1 MPAINKAEIPF
12 ALLLLPFLV
21 GLCLAAYFPLA
32 GRTELFFALFFV
44 AMALFIG
51 LNLAYQKLHI
61 YKNRWLGGA
70 LVHVILLIAGI
81 ICFNNNREIDR
92 DDHFSKL
99 KSQYIIVTI
108 ASEPKL
114 SGQNLHFTAK
124 VEQVYQNNGLAPVSG
139 HVLITLK
146 TDSSH
151 QPCLHYGDQLILPA
165 RFNEIEPPQ
174 NPAEF
179 NYKSYMAHQNV
190 YQQVY
195 LNGKQVMVVGH
206 AQGNALIGFAQRTRL
221 ALVGKLKTNMRDT
234 DAIAV
239 ASTMLLGY
247 RADLRKEVQQTYAQT
262 GTMHLLSVAG
272 MHVGLVYLFISFIL
286 SFLTKFKHGKL
297 LKISLSIFLIWCY
310 ALITGFS
317 PAVCRASLMLSAV
330 IIGLGFSRHISRLNL
345 LAVSAFILLLY
356 NPFYLLDVGFQLS
369 YIAVGGIIIIQPYIY
384 KWLFFGNR
392 WLNELWLVCS
402 VSIAAQIVLFPIG
415 MFYFHDFPV
424 YFLVSNLFV
433 VIPSAIILF
442 VGIVYLALPV
452 IPILSSAL
460 AWLVEHTALIMTKT
474 LGFIEHAPFGRVDKL
489 WLSPFEVMLCYG
501 LIISVICLFIYKNKI
516 WLKAGLSFALLIAIA
531 VSVKQFSN
539 ISTNN
544 ITFYSVG
551 KSTAILVQNGDS
563 GVLLTDM
570 KTTDKNFQYAVE
582 PSLDSCGIGRLG
594 FCPIHSNADN
604 SLFKKNENLIQAG
617 NKTIL
622 MINKAFTKKLF
633 PEKLGLDYIYLS
645 GSPKLDLQY
654 LTKNYTFKM
663 LIAGN
668 NNSAYLVKKLEVEA
682 SAAKLPFLNLKRN
695 KAFIIS
701 SN

>member
-12 ALLLLPFLV
+12 ALLLLPFLA
-21 GLCLAAYFPLA
+21 GLCVAAYFPLA
-32 GRTELFFALFFV
+32 GYRNLLFVLFV
-44 AMALFIG
+44 GIMILFIG

-61 YKNRWLGGA
+61 YKNRWLGGT
-70 LVHVILLIAGI
+70 LMHGLLLISGM
-81 ICFNNNREIDR
+81 ICFNSNREIDR

-99 KSQYIIVTI
+99 KSKYLIATI
-108 ASEPKL
+108 SSEPKL
-114 SGQNLHFTAK
+114 DGQNLHFIAK
-124 VEQVYQNNGLAPVSG
+124 VEQVYQNNGWAPVSG
-139 HVLITLK
+139 RLLITLK
-146 TDSSH
+146 TDSNH
-151 QPCLHYGDQLILPA
+151 QPSLHYGDQLILPA
-165 RFNEIEPPQ
+165 RFNEIERPQ
-174 NPAEF
+174 NLAEF

-195 LNGKQVMVVGH
+195 LNGKQVAVVGH

-221 ALVGKLKTNMRDT
+221 ALVANIKANMRDT

-286 SFLTKFKHGKL
+286 SFLTKFKHGKPV
-297 LKISLSIFLIWCY
+297 KIVLSVLLIWCY

-317 PAVCRASLMLSAV
+317 PAVCRASLMLSAI

-384 KWLFFGNR
+384 KWFFFGNR
-392 WLNELWLVCS
+392 FLNELWLVGS

-433 VIPSAIILF
+433 VIPSAIIMF

-516 WLKAGLSFALLIAIA
+516 WLKAGLSFALLIAISI
-531 VSVKQFSN
+531 SVKQFSS

-570 KTTDKNFQYAVE
+570 KPTDKNFHYSVQ
-582 PSLDSCGIGRLG
+582 PSLDSMGISRLEYCTTHNDAANP
-594 FCPIHSNADN
+594 F
-604 SLFKKNENLIQAG
+604 LKKTGNLIHAG
-617 NKTIL
+617 NKTVLI
-622 MINKAFTKKLF
+622 MDKAFAAKLF
-633 PEKLGLDYIYLS
+633 PHKLSLDYIYLS

-668 NNSAYLVKKLEVEA
+668 NNSAYFVKKVEVEA